1 MARKMGPSEDP
12 TNMTVRPLRFCMITT
27 FYPPYHFGGDA
38 VFVYRLSNELA
49 LRGHQVEVI
58 HSVDAY
64 RLLGGKPRGTLDNHP
79 NVKVHALQSRWG
91 MLSPLSTLLTGIP
104 LLERSRIQN
113 ILATGFDV
121 IHYHNVSLVG
131 GPKVLEYGKGIKL

>member
-1 MARKMGPSEDP
+1 
-12 TNMTVRPLRFCMITT
+12 
-27 FYPPYHFGGDA
+27 
-38 VFVYRLSNELA
+38 
-49 LRGHQVEVI
+49 
-58 HSVDAY
+58 
-64 RLLGGKPRGTLDNHP
+64 
-79 NVKVHALQSRWG
+79 